1 MTLLD
6 PQPRPLD
13 DPAGCT
19 DAELIAAVRAGDR
32 AAFAQLYER
41 HERAARRMARQ
52 LSASPHDVDDLV
64 AEAFARV
71 LDMLSAGRG
80 PDSAFRA
87 YLLTAVRNGMYERG
101 RRSRRLELSDDMGRH
116 DRGEP
121 WVDPAEAELNS
132 ALAARAFA
140 SLPERWRTVLW
151 YSEVEQESTAE
162 VGSRLG
168 LRPNAV
174 AALAYRARE
183 GLRQAFLQ
191 AHVSGCDEEAC
202 RETVSRLGS
211 WTRDR
216 LSTGDAARVEAHL
229 ATCRRCRQ
237 VAAELEEVNGGLRG
251 LLTPLLLG
259 GAATGPLAAV
269 LRNSAGGTSVAAA
282 AGAASAGAASGGA
295 AVVAGGSVLGWLTGA
310 YAGPA
315 AAVLTAVV
323 VGGTAVAA
331 GVAVPHTVHRT
342 AAAGITSA
350 GAEKSTLRNTSPA
363 ANAAAKAATKQA
375 KAAAKVAK
383 KAGVRAAGAHAR
395 NPRSAA
401 PGNGQAEPKNPQAT
415 APGQGQTKE
424 QNPATAGQGQTNE
437 QNPQA
442 PAPGQGQTKEQNPQ
456 AAAPGNGHAE
466 PKNPQA
472 AAPGQGQSTP
482 TTPQATAS
490 GQGRT
495 KAEQPK
501 AAAVGNGQQVATGIG
516 QRAAV
521 TGNGR
526 QLATGNGERAAAV
539 GNGKQAATGIG
550 QRAGATG
557 NGRQAAAVGNGQRAG
572 ATGNGQQTAALGN
585 RPAEMN
591 GADASGRARP
601 ERSAAAVGKGQ
612 THRAAGGSTG

>member
-6 PQPRPLD
+6 PEPRPLD
-13 DPAGCT
+13 DPAGCS

-71 LDMLSAGRG
+71 FDMLSAGRG

-87 YLLTAVRNGMYERG
+87 YLLTAVRNGMYERA
-101 RRSRRLELSDDMGRH
+101 RRDRRLELSEDMGRH

-202 RETVSRLGS
+202 REAVARLGS

-216 LSTGDAARVEAHL
+216 ISTGDAARVEAHL

-237 VAAELEEVNGGLRG
+237 VAAELEEVNSGLRG
-251 LLTPLLLG
+251 LLAPLLLG
-259 GAATGPLAAV
+259 GAATGPLAAL
-269 LRNSAGGTSVAAA
+269 LRDSAGGAST
-282 AGAASAGAASGGA
+282 GAASAGAASAGAGA
-295 AVVAGGSVLGWLTGA
+295 ASAAVASGGTAAVAGGSVLGWLAGA
-310 YAGPA
+310 HAGPA

-331 GVAVPHTVHRT
+331 GVAVPHAVHRT
-342 AAAGITSA
+342 PAASAVAAAGITSGGA
-350 GAEKSTLRNTSPA
+350 GMSVLRNTSPA
-363 ANAAAKAATKQA
+363 TAKAAAKATTKQA
-375 KAAAKVAK
+375 KAAKKEAK
-383 KAGVRAAGAHAR
+383 KAAVRAPGAHPS

-401 PGNGQAEPKNPQAT
+401 PGNGQVKPKNPQAA
-415 APGQGQTKE
+415 APGQGQ
-424 QNPATAGQGQTNE
+424 A
-437 QNPQA
+437 
-442 PAPGQGQTKEQNPQ
+442 KEQNPQ
-456 AAAPGNGHAE
+456 AAAPGNGQAK

-472 AAPGQGQSTP
+472 APGQGQTEATNPRAAAPQRSP
-482 TTPQATAS
+482 TTAQQPQ
-490 GQGRT
+490 
-495 KAEQPK
+495 
-501 AAAVGNGQQVATGIG
+501 AAAVDNGQQ
-516 QRAAV
+516 
-521 TGNGR
+521 
-526 QLATGNGERAAAV
+526 
-539 GNGKQAATGIG
+539 
-550 QRAGATG
+550 AGATG
-557 NGRQAAAVGNGQRAG
+557 HGR
-572 ATGNGQQTAALGN
+572 QTAARGN
-585 RPAEMN
+585 QRPGTNA
-591 GADASGRARP
+591 ADAPGRAKP
-601 ERSAAAVGKGQ
+601 ETSAATVGRGQ
-612 THRAAGGSTG
+612 THRAARVG

>member
-6 PQPRPLD
+6 PEPRPLD
-13 DPAGCT
+13 DPAGCS

-87 YLLTAVRNGMYERG
+87 YLLTAVRNGMYERA
-101 RRSRRLELSDDMGRH
+101 RRDRRLELSEDMGRH

-202 RETVSRLGS
+202 REAVARLGS

-216 LSTGDAARVEAHL
+216 ISTGDAARVEAHL

-237 VAAELEEVNGGLRG
+237 VAAELEEVNSGLRG
-251 LLTPLLLG
+251 LLAPLLLG
-259 GAATGPLAAV
+259 GAATGPLAAL
-269 LRNSAGGTSVAAA
+269 LRDSAGGAST
-282 AGAASAGAASGGA
+282 GAASAGAASAGAGA
-295 AVVAGGSVLGWLTGA
+295 ASAAVASGGTAAVAGGSVLGWLAGA
-310 YAGPA
+310 HAGPA

-331 GVAVPHTVHRT
+331 GVAVPHAVHRT
-342 AAAGITSA
+342 PAASAVAAAGITSGGA
-350 GAEKSTLRNTSPA
+350 GMSVLRNTSPA
-363 ANAAAKAATKQA
+363 TAKAAAKATTKQA
-375 KAAAKVAK
+375 KAAKKAAK
-383 KAGVRAAGAHAR
+383 KAAVRAPGAHPS

-401 PGNGQAEPKNPQAT
+401 PGNGQVKPKNPQAA
-415 APGQGQTKE
+415 APGQGQAK
-424 QNPATAGQGQTNE
+424 E

-442 PAPGQGQTKEQNPQ
+442 AAPGQGQAKPKNPQAAAPGQGQAKEQNPQ
-456 AAAPGNGHAE
+456 AAAPGNGQAK

-472 AAPGQGQSTP
+472 APGQGQTEATNPRAAAPQRSP
-482 TTPQATAS
+482 TTAQQPQ
-490 GQGRT
+490 
-495 KAEQPK
+495 
-501 AAAVGNGQQVATGIG
+501 AAAVDNGQQ
-516 QRAAV
+516 
-521 TGNGR
+521 
-526 QLATGNGERAAAV
+526 
-539 GNGKQAATGIG
+539 
-550 QRAGATG
+550 AGATG
-557 NGRQAAAVGNGQRAG
+557 HGR
-572 ATGNGQQTAALGN
+572 QTAARGN
-585 RPAEMN
+585 QRPGTNA
-591 GADASGRARP
+591 ADAPGRAKP
-601 ERSAAAVGKGQ
+601 ETSAATVGKGQ
-612 THRAAGGSTG
+612 THRAAGVG

>member
-6 PQPRPLD
+6 PEPRPLD
-13 DPAGCT
+13 DPAGCS

-71 LDMLSAGRG
+71 FDMLSAGRG

-87 YLLTAVRNGMYERG
+87 YLLTAVRNGMYERA
-101 RRSRRLELSDDMGRH
+101 RRDRRLELSEDMGRH

-202 RETVSRLGS
+202 REAVARLGS

-216 LSTGDAARVEAHL
+216 ISTGDAARVEAHL

-237 VAAELEEVNGGLRG
+237 VAAELEEVNSGLRG
-251 LLTPLLLG
+251 LLAPLLLG
-259 GAATGPLAAV
+259 GAATGPLAAL
-269 LRNSAGGTSVAAA
+269 LRDSAGGAST
-282 AGAASAGAASGGA
+282 GAASAGAASAGAGA
-295 AVVAGGSVLGWLTGA
+295 ASAAVASGGTAAVAGGSVLGWLAGA
-310 YAGPA
+310 HAGPA

-331 GVAVPHTVHRT
+331 GVAVPHAVHRT
-342 AAAGITSA
+342 PAASAVAAAGITSGGA
-350 GAEKSTLRNTSPA
+350 GESVLRNTSPA
-363 ANAAAKAATKQA
+363 TAKAAAKATTKQA
-375 KAAAKVAK
+375 KAAKKAAK
-383 KAGVRAAGAHAR
+383 KAAVRAPGAHPS

-401 PGNGQAEPKNPQAT
+401 PGNGQVKPKNPQAA
-415 APGQGQTKE
+415 APGQGQ
-424 QNPATAGQGQTNE
+424 A
-437 QNPQA
+437 
-442 PAPGQGQTKEQNPQ
+442 KEQNPQ
-456 AAAPGNGHAE
+456 AAAPGNGQAK

-472 AAPGQGQSTP
+472 APGQGQTEATNPRAAAPQRGP
-482 TTPQATAS
+482 TTAQQPQ
-490 GQGRT
+490 
-495 KAEQPK
+495 
-501 AAAVGNGQQVATGIG
+501 AAAVDNGQQ
-516 QRAAV
+516 
-521 TGNGR
+521 
-526 QLATGNGERAAAV
+526 
-539 GNGKQAATGIG
+539 
-550 QRAGATG
+550 AGATG
-557 NGRQAAAVGNGQRAG
+557 HGR
-572 ATGNGQQTAALGN
+572 QTAARGN
-585 RPAEMN
+585 QRPGTNA
-591 GADASGRARP
+591 ADAPGRAKP
-601 ERSAAAVGKGQ
+601 ETSAATVGRGQ
-612 THRAAGGSTG
+612 THRAARVG

>member
-6 PQPRPLD
+6 PEPRPLD
-13 DPAGCT
+13 DPAGCS

-71 LDMLSAGRG
+71 FDMLSAGRG

-87 YLLTAVRNGMYERG
+87 YLLTAVRNGMYERA
-101 RRSRRLELSDDMGRH
+101 RRDRRLELSEDMGRH

-216 LSTGDAARVEAHL
+216 ISTGDAARVEAHL

-237 VAAELEEVNGGLRG
+237 VAAELEEVNSGLRG
-251 LLTPLLLG
+251 LLAPLLLG
-259 GAATGPLAAV
+259 GAATGPLAAL
-269 LRNSAGGTSVAAA
+269 LRDSAGGASTGAAS
-282 AGAASAGAASGGA
+282 AGAASAGAASAGAGA
-295 AVVAGGSVLGWLTGA
+295 ASAAVASGGTAAVAGGSVLGWLAGA
-310 YAGPA
+310 HAGPA

-331 GVAVPHTVHRT
+331 GVAVPHAVHRT
-342 AAAGITSA
+342 PAASAVAAAGITSGGA
-350 GAEKSTLRNTSPA
+350 GESVLWNTSPA
-363 ANAAAKAATKQA
+363 TAKAAAKATTKQA
-375 KAAAKVAK
+375 KAAKKAAK
-383 KAGVRAAGAHAR
+383 KAAVRAPGAHPS

-401 PGNGQAEPKNPQAT
+401 PGNGQVKPKNPQAA
-415 APGQGQTKE
+415 APGQGQ
-424 QNPATAGQGQTNE
+424 A
-437 QNPQA
+437 
-442 PAPGQGQTKEQNPQ
+442 KEQNPQ
-456 AAAPGNGHAE
+456 AAAPGNGQAK

-472 AAPGQGQSTP
+472 APGQGQTEATNPRAAAPQRGP
-482 TTPQATAS
+482 TTAQQPQ
-490 GQGRT
+490 
-495 KAEQPK
+495 
-501 AAAVGNGQQVATGIG
+501 AAAVDNGQQ
-516 QRAAV
+516 
-521 TGNGR
+521 
-526 QLATGNGERAAAV
+526 
-539 GNGKQAATGIG
+539 
-550 QRAGATG
+550 AGATG
-557 NGRQAAAVGNGQRAG
+557 HGR
-572 ATGNGQQTAALGN
+572 QTAARGN
-585 RPAEMN
+585 QRPGTNA
-591 GADASGRARP
+591 ADAPGRAKP
-601 ERSAAAVGKGQ
+601 ETSAATVGRGQ
-612 THRAAGGSTG
+612 THRAARVG

>member
-6 PQPRPLD
+6 PEPRPLD
-13 DPAGCT
+13 DPAGCS

-71 LDMLSAGRG
+71 FDMLSAGRG

-87 YLLTAVRNGMYERG
+87 YLLTAVRNGMYERA
-101 RRSRRLELSDDMGRH
+101 RRDRRLELSEDMGRH

-202 RETVSRLGS
+202 REAVARLGS

-216 LSTGDAARVEAHL
+216 ISTGDAARVEAHL

-237 VAAELEEVNGGLRG
+237 VAAELEEVNSGLRG
-251 LLTPLLLG
+251 LLAPLLLG
-259 GAATGPLAAV
+259 GAATGPLAAL
-269 LRNSAGGTSVAAA
+269 LRDSAGGAST
-282 AGAASAGAASGGA
+282 GAASAGAASAGAGA
-295 AVVAGGSVLGWLTGA
+295 ASAAVASGGTAAVAGGSVLGWLAGA
-310 YAGPA
+310 HAGPA

-331 GVAVPHTVHRT
+331 GVAVPHAVHRT
-342 AAAGITSA
+342 PAASAVAAAGITSGGA
-350 GAEKSTLRNTSPA
+350 GMSVLRNTSPA
-363 ANAAAKAATKQA
+363 TAKAAAKATTKQA
-375 KAAAKVAK
+375 KAAKKAAK
-383 KAGVRAAGAHAR
+383 KAAVRAPGAHPS

-401 PGNGQAEPKNPQAT
+401 PGNGQVKPKNPQAA
-415 APGQGQTKE
+415 APGQGQ
-424 QNPATAGQGQTNE
+424 A
-437 QNPQA
+437 
-442 PAPGQGQTKEQNPQ
+442 KEQNPQ
-456 AAAPGNGHAE
+456 AAAPGNGQAK

-472 AAPGQGQSTP
+472 APGQGQTEATNPRAAAPQRGP
-482 TTPQATAS
+482 TTAQQPQ
-490 GQGRT
+490 
-495 KAEQPK
+495 
-501 AAAVGNGQQVATGIG
+501 AAAVDNGQQ
-516 QRAAV
+516 
-521 TGNGR
+521 
-526 QLATGNGERAAAV
+526 
-539 GNGKQAATGIG
+539 
-550 QRAGATG
+550 AGATG
-557 NGRQAAAVGNGQRAG
+557 HGR
-572 ATGNGQQTAALGN
+572 QTAARGN
-585 RPAEMN
+585 QRPGTNA
-591 GADASGRARP
+591 ADAPGRAKP
-601 ERSAAAVGKGQ
+601 ETSAATVGRGQ
-612 THRAAGGSTG
+612 THRAARVG

>member
-6 PQPRPLD
+6 PEPRPLD
-13 DPAGCT
+13 DPAGCS

-202 RETVSRLGS
+202 REAVARLGS

-216 LSTGDAARVEAHL
+216 ISTGDAARVEAHL

-237 VAAELEEVNGGLRG
+237 VAAELEEVNSGLRG
-251 LLTPLLLG
+251 LLAPLLLG
-259 GAATGPLAAV
+259 GAATGPLAAL
-269 LRNSAGGTSVAAA
+269 LRDSAGGASTGAAS
-282 AGAASAGAASGGA
+282 AGAASAGAASAGAGA
-295 AVVAGGSVLGWLTGA
+295 ASAAVASGGTAAVAGGSVLGWLAGA
-310 YAGPA
+310 HAGPA

-331 GVAVPHTVHRT
+331 GVAVPHAVHRT
-342 AAAGITSA
+342 PAASAVAAAGITSGGA
-350 GAEKSTLRNTSPA
+350 GESVLWNTSPA
-363 ANAAAKAATKQA
+363 TAKAAAKATTKQA
-375 KAAAKVAK
+375 KAAKKAAK
-383 KAGVRAAGAHAR
+383 KAAVRAPGAHPS

-401 PGNGQAEPKNPQAT
+401 PGNGQVK
-415 APGQGQTKE
+415 
-424 QNPATAGQGQTNE
+424 
-437 QNPQA
+437 
-442 PAPGQGQTKEQNPQ
+442 
-456 AAAPGNGHAE
+456 

-472 AAPGQGQSTP
+472 AAPGQGQAKEQNPQAAAPGQGQAKEQYPQAAAPGNGQAKPKNPQAAPGQGQTEATNPRAAAPQRGP
-482 TTPQATAS
+482 TTAQQPQ
-490 GQGRT
+490 
-495 KAEQPK
+495 
-501 AAAVGNGQQVATGIG
+501 AAAVDNGQQ
-516 QRAAV
+516 
-521 TGNGR
+521 
-526 QLATGNGERAAAV
+526 
-539 GNGKQAATGIG
+539 
-550 QRAGATG
+550 AGATG
-557 NGRQAAAVGNGQRAG
+557 HGR
-572 ATGNGQQTAALGN
+572 QTAARGN
-585 RPAEMN
+585 QRPGTNA
-591 GADASGRARP
+591 ADAPGRAKP
-601 ERSAAAVGKGQ
+601 ETSAATVGRGQ
-612 THRAAGGSTG
+612 THRAARVG

>member
-6 PQPRPLD
+6 PEPRPLD
-13 DPAGCT
+13 DPAGCS

-71 LDMLSAGRG
+71 FDMLSAGRG

-87 YLLTAVRNGMYERG
+87 YLLTAVRNGMYERA
-101 RRSRRLELSDDMGRH
+101 RRDRRLELSEDMGRH

-202 RETVSRLGS
+202 REAVARLGS

-216 LSTGDAARVEAHL
+216 ISTGDAARVEAHL

-237 VAAELEEVNGGLRG
+237 VAAELEEVNSGLRG
-251 LLTPLLLG
+251 LLSPLLLG
-259 GAATGPLAAV
+259 GAATGPLAAL
-269 LRNSAGGTSVAAA
+269 LRDSAGGASTGAAS
-282 AGAASAGAASGGA
+282 AGAASAGAASAGAGA
-295 AVVAGGSVLGWLTGA
+295 ASAAVASGGTAAVAGGSVLGWLAGA
-310 YAGPA
+310 HAGPA

-331 GVAVPHTVHRT
+331 GVAVPHAVHRT
-342 AAAGITSA
+342 PAASAVAAAGITSGGA
-350 GAEKSTLRNTSPA
+350 GMSVLRNTSPA
-363 ANAAAKAATKQA
+363 TAKAAAKATTKQA
-375 KAAAKVAK
+375 KAAKKEAK
-383 KAGVRAAGAHAR
+383 KAAVRAPGAHPS

-401 PGNGQAEPKNPQAT
+401 PGNG
-415 APGQGQTKE
+415 
-424 QNPATAGQGQTNE
+424 
-437 QNPQA
+437 
-442 PAPGQGQTKEQNPQ
+442 
-456 AAAPGNGHAE
+456 
-466 PKNPQA
+466 
-472 AAPGQGQSTP
+472 
-482 TTPQATAS
+482 
-490 GQGRT
+490 
-495 KAEQPK
+495 
-501 AAAVGNGQQVATGIG
+501 
-516 QRAAV
+516 
-521 TGNGR
+521 
-526 QLATGNGERAAAV
+526 
-539 GNGKQAATGIG
+539 
-550 QRAGATG
+550 
-557 NGRQAAAVGNGQRAG
+557 
-572 ATGNGQQTAALGN
+572 
-585 RPAEMN
+585 
-591 GADASGRARP
+591 
-601 ERSAAAVGKGQ
+601 
-612 THRAAGGSTG
+612 

>member
-71 LDMLSAGRG
+71 FDMLSAGRG

-87 YLLTAVRNGMYERG
+87 YLLTAVRNGMYERA
-101 RRSRRLELSDDMGRH
+101 RRDRRLELSEDMGRH

-202 RETVSRLGS
+202 REAVARLGS

-216 LSTGDAARVEAHL
+216 ISTGDAARVEAHL

-237 VAAELEEVNGGLRG
+237 VAAELEEVNSGLRG
-251 LLTPLLLG
+251 LLSPLLLG
-259 GAATGPLAAV
+259 GAATGPLAAL
-269 LRNSAGGTSVAAA
+269 LRDSAGGAST
-282 AGAASAGAASGGA
+282 GAASAGAASAGAGA
-295 AVVAGGSVLGWLTGA
+295 ASAAVASGGTAAVAGGSVLGWLAGA
-310 YAGPA
+310 HAGPA

-331 GVAVPHTVHRT
+331 GVAVPHAVHRT
-342 AAAGITSA
+342 PAASAVAAAGITSGGA
-350 GAEKSTLRNTSPA
+350 GESVLWNTSPA
-363 ANAAAKAATKQA
+363 TAKAAAKATTKQA
-375 KAAAKVAK
+375 KAAKKAAK
-383 KAGVRAAGAHAR
+383 KAAVRAPGAHPS

-401 PGNGQAEPKNPQAT
+401 PGNGQVKPKNPQAA
-415 APGQGQTKE
+415 APGQGQ
-424 QNPATAGQGQTNE
+424 A
-437 QNPQA
+437 
-442 PAPGQGQTKEQNPQ
+442 KEQNPQ
-456 AAAPGNGHAE
+456 AAAPGNGQAK

-472 AAPGQGQSTP
+472 APGQGQTEATNPRAAAPQRGP
-482 TTPQATAS
+482 TTAQQPQ
-490 GQGRT
+490 
-495 KAEQPK
+495 
-501 AAAVGNGQQVATGIG
+501 AAAVDNGQQ
-516 QRAAV
+516 
-521 TGNGR
+521 
-526 QLATGNGERAAAV
+526 
-539 GNGKQAATGIG
+539 
-550 QRAGATG
+550 AGATG
-557 NGRQAAAVGNGQRAG
+557 HGR
-572 ATGNGQQTAALGN
+572 QTAARGN
-585 RPAEMN
+585 QRPGTNA
-591 GADASGRARP
+591 ADAPGRAKP
-601 ERSAAAVGKGQ
+601 ETSAATVGRGQ
-612 THRAAGGSTG
+612 THRAARVG

>member
-6 PQPRPLD
+6 PEPRPLD
-13 DPAGCT
+13 DPAGCS

-71 LDMLSAGRG
+71 FDMLSAGRG

-87 YLLTAVRNGMYERG
+87 YLLTAVRNGMYERA
-101 RRSRRLELSDDMGRH
+101 RRDRRLELSEDMGRH

-202 RETVSRLGS
+202 REAVARLGS

-216 LSTGDAARVEAHL
+216 ISTGDAARVEAHL

-237 VAAELEEVNGGLRG
+237 VAAELEEVNSGLRG
-251 LLTPLLLG
+251 LLAPLLLG
-259 GAATGPLAAV
+259 GAATGPLAAL
-269 LRNSAGGTSVAAA
+269 LRDSAGGASTGAAS
-282 AGAASAGAASGGA
+282 AGAASAGAASAGAGA
-295 AVVAGGSVLGWLTGA
+295 ASAAVASGGTAAVAGGSVLGWLAGA
-310 YAGPA
+310 HAGPA

-331 GVAVPHTVHRT
+331 GVAVPHAVHRT
-342 AAAGITSA
+342 PAASAVAAAGITSGGA
-350 GAEKSTLRNTSPA
+350 GESVLRNTSPA
-363 ANAAAKAATKQA
+363 TAKAAAKATTKQA
-375 KAAAKVAK
+375 KAAKKAAK
-383 KAGVRAAGAHAR
+383 KAAVRAPGAHPS

-401 PGNGQAEPKNPQAT
+401 PGNGQVKPKNPQAA
-415 APGQGQTKE
+415 APGQGQ
-424 QNPATAGQGQTNE
+424 A
-437 QNPQA
+437 
-442 PAPGQGQTKEQNPQ
+442 KEQNPQ
-456 AAAPGNGHAE
+456 AAAPGNGQAK

-472 AAPGQGQSTP
+472 APGQGQTEATNPRAAAPQRGP
-482 TTPQATAS
+482 TTAQQPQ
-490 GQGRT
+490 
-495 KAEQPK
+495 
-501 AAAVGNGQQVATGIG
+501 AAAVDNGQQ
-516 QRAAV
+516 
-521 TGNGR
+521 
-526 QLATGNGERAAAV
+526 
-539 GNGKQAATGIG
+539 
-550 QRAGATG
+550 AGATG
-557 NGRQAAAVGNGQRAG
+557 HGR
-572 ATGNGQQTAALGN
+572 QTAARGN
-585 RPAEMN
+585 QRPGTNA
-591 GADASGRARP
+591 ADAPGRAKP
-601 ERSAAAVGKGQ
+601 ETSAATVGRGQ
-612 THRAAGGSTG
+612 THRAARVG

>member
-6 PQPRPLD
+6 PEPRPLD
-13 DPAGCT
+13 DPAGCS

-71 LDMLSAGRG
+71 FDMLSAGRG

-87 YLLTAVRNGMYERG
+87 YLLTAVRNGMYERA
-101 RRSRRLELSDDMGRH
+101 RRDRRLELSEDMGRH

-202 RETVSRLGS
+202 REAVARLGS

-216 LSTGDAARVEAHL
+216 ISTGDAARVEAHL

-237 VAAELEEVNGGLRG
+237 VAAELEEVNSGLRG
-251 LLTPLLLG
+251 LLSPLLLG
-259 GAATGPLAAV
+259 GAATGPLAAL
-269 LRNSAGGTSVAAA
+269 LRDSAGGAST
-282 AGAASAGAASGGA
+282 GAASAGAASAGAGA
-295 AVVAGGSVLGWLTGA
+295 ASAAVASGGTAAVAGGSVLGWLAGA
-310 YAGPA
+310 HAGPA

-331 GVAVPHTVHRT
+331 GVAVPHAVHRT
-342 AAAGITSA
+342 PAASAVAAAGITSGGA
-350 GAEKSTLRNTSPA
+350 GESVLRNTSPA
-363 ANAAAKAATKQA
+363 TAKAAAKATTKQA
-375 KAAAKVAK
+375 KAAKKAAK
-383 KAGVRAAGAHAR
+383 KAAVRAPGAHPS

-401 PGNGQAEPKNPQAT
+401 PGNGQVKPKNPQAA
-415 APGQGQTKE
+415 APGQGQAKE
-424 QNPATAGQGQTNE
+424 QD
-437 QNPQA
+437 PQA
-442 PAPGQGQTKEQNPQ
+442 AAPGQGQAKEQNPQ
-456 AAAPGNGHAE
+456 AAAPGNGQAK

-472 AAPGQGQSTP
+472 APGQGQTEATNPRAAAPQRGP
-482 TTPQATAS
+482 TTAQQPQ
-490 GQGRT
+490 
-495 KAEQPK
+495 
-501 AAAVGNGQQVATGIG
+501 AAAVDNGQQ
-516 QRAAV
+516 
-521 TGNGR
+521 
-526 QLATGNGERAAAV
+526 
-539 GNGKQAATGIG
+539 
-550 QRAGATG
+550 AGATG
-557 NGRQAAAVGNGQRAG
+557 HGR
-572 ATGNGQQTAALGN
+572 QTAARGN
-585 RPAEMN
+585 QRPGTNA
-591 GADASGRARP
+591 ADAPGRAKP
-601 ERSAAAVGKGQ
+601 ETSAATVGRGQ
-612 THRAAGGSTG
+612 THRAARVG

>member
-6 PQPRPLD
+6 PEPRPLD
-13 DPAGCT
+13 DPAGCS

-71 LDMLSAGRG
+71 FDMLSAGRG

-87 YLLTAVRNGMYERG
+87 YLLTAVRNGMYERA
-101 RRSRRLELSDDMGRH
+101 RRDRRLELSEDMGRH

-202 RETVSRLGS
+202 REAVARLGS

-216 LSTGDAARVEAHL
+216 ISTGDAARVEAHL

-237 VAAELEEVNGGLRG
+237 VAAELEEVNSGLRG
-251 LLTPLLLG
+251 LLAPLLLG
-259 GAATGPLAAV
+259 GAATGPLAAL
-269 LRNSAGGTSVAAA
+269 LRDSAGGASTGAAS
-282 AGAASAGAASGGA
+282 AGAASAGAASAGAGA
-295 AVVAGGSVLGWLTGA
+295 ASAAVASGGTAAVAGGSVLGWLAGA
-310 YAGPA
+310 HAGPA

-331 GVAVPHTVHRT
+331 GVAVPHAVHRT
-342 AAAGITSA
+342 PAASAVAAAGITSGGA
-350 GAEKSTLRNTSPA
+350 GESVLRNTSPA
-363 ANAAAKAATKQA
+363 TAKAAAKATTKQA
-375 KAAAKVAK
+375 KAAKKAAK
-383 KAGVRAAGAHAR
+383 KAAVRAPGAHPS

-401 PGNGQAEPKNPQAT
+401 PGNGQVKPKNPQAA
-415 APGQGQTKE
+415 APGQGQAK
-424 QNPATAGQGQTNE
+424 E

-442 PAPGQGQTKEQNPQ
+442 AASGQGQAKEQNPQ
-456 AAAPGNGHAE
+456 AAAPGNGQAK

-472 AAPGQGQSTP
+472 APGQGQTEATNPRAAAPQRGP
-482 TTPQATAS
+482 TTAQQPQ
-490 GQGRT
+490 
-495 KAEQPK
+495 
-501 AAAVGNGQQVATGIG
+501 AAAVDNGQQ
-516 QRAAV
+516 
-521 TGNGR
+521 
-526 QLATGNGERAAAV
+526 
-539 GNGKQAATGIG
+539 
-550 QRAGATG
+550 AGATG
-557 NGRQAAAVGNGQRAG
+557 HGR
-572 ATGNGQQTAALGN
+572 QTAARGN
-585 RPAEMN
+585 QRPGTNA
-591 GADASGRARP
+591 ADAPGRAKP
-601 ERSAAAVGKGQ
+601 ETSAATVGRGQ
-612 THRAAGGSTG
+612 THRAARVG

>member
-6 PQPRPLD
+6 PEPRPLD
-13 DPAGCT
+13 DPAGCS

-71 LDMLSAGRG
+71 FDMLSAGRG

-87 YLLTAVRNGMYERG
+87 YLLTAVRNGMYERA
-101 RRSRRLELSDDMGRH
+101 RRDRRLELSEDMGRH

-202 RETVSRLGS
+202 REAVARLGS

-216 LSTGDAARVEAHL
+216 ISTGDAARVEAHL

-237 VAAELEEVNGGLRG
+237 VAAELEEVNSGLRG
-251 LLTPLLLG
+251 LLAPLLLG
-259 GAATGPLAAV
+259 GAATGPLAAL
-269 LRNSAGGTSVAAA
+269 LRDSAGGAST
-282 AGAASAGAASGGA
+282 GAASAGAASAGAGA
-295 AVVAGGSVLGWLTGA
+295 ASAAVASGGTAAVAGGSVLGWLAGA
-310 YAGPA
+310 HAGPA

-331 GVAVPHTVHRT
+331 GVAVPHAVHRT
-342 AAAGITSA
+342 PAASAVAAAGITSGGA
-350 GAEKSTLRNTSPA
+350 GMSVLRNTSPA
-363 ANAAAKAATKQA
+363 TAKAAAKATTKQA
-375 KAAAKVAK
+375 KAAKKEAK
-383 KAGVRAAGAHAR
+383 KAAVRAPGAHPS

-401 PGNGQAEPKNPQAT
+401 PGNGQVKPKNPQAA
-415 APGQGQTKE
+415 APGQGQ
-424 QNPATAGQGQTNE
+424 A
-437 QNPQA
+437 
-442 PAPGQGQTKEQNPQ
+442 KEQNPQ
-456 AAAPGNGHAE
+456 AAAPGNGQAK

-472 AAPGQGQSTP
+472 APGQGQTEATNPRAAAPQRGP
-482 TTPQATAS
+482 TTAQQPQ
-490 GQGRT
+490 
-495 KAEQPK
+495 
-501 AAAVGNGQQVATGIG
+501 AAAVDNGQQ
-516 QRAAV
+516 
-521 TGNGR
+521 
-526 QLATGNGERAAAV
+526 
-539 GNGKQAATGIG
+539 
-550 QRAGATG
+550 AGATG
-557 NGRQAAAVGNGQRAG
+557 HGR
-572 ATGNGQQTAALGN
+572 QTAARGN
-585 RPAEMN
+585 QRPGTNA
-591 GADASGRARP
+591 ADAPGRAKP
-601 ERSAAAVGKGQ
+601 ETSAATVGKGQ
-612 THRAAGGSTG
+612 THRAAGVG

>member
-1 MTLLD
+1 MRRPERPCRPLPQAERSRMTLLD
-6 PQPRPLD
+6 PEPRPLD
-13 DPAGCT
+13 DPAGCS

-71 LDMLSAGRG
+71 FDMLSAGRG

-87 YLLTAVRNGMYERG
+87 YLLTAVRNGMYERA
-101 RRSRRLELSDDMGRH
+101 RRDRRLELSEDMGRH

-202 RETVSRLGS
+202 REAVARLGS

-216 LSTGDAARVEAHL
+216 ISTGDAARVEAHL

-237 VAAELEEVNGGLRG
+237 VAAELEEVNSGLRG
-251 LLTPLLLG
+251 LLAPLLLG
-259 GAATGPLAAV
+259 GAATGPLAAL
-269 LRNSAGGTSVAAA
+269 LRDSAGGASTGAAST
-282 AGAASAGAASGGA
+282 GAASAGAASAGAGA
-295 AVVAGGSVLGWLTGA
+295 ASAAVASGGTAAVAGGSVLGWLAGA
-310 YAGPA
+310 HAGPA

-331 GVAVPHTVHRT
+331 GVAVPHAVHRT
-342 AAAGITSA
+342 PAASAVGAAGITSGGA
-350 GAEKSTLRNTSPA
+350 GMSVLRNTSPA
-363 ANAAAKAATKQA
+363 TAKAAAKATTKQA
-375 KAAAKVAK
+375 KAAKKEAK
-383 KAGVRAAGAHAR
+383 KAAVRAPGAHPR
-395 NPRSAA
+395 NPQAAA
-401 PGNGQAEPKNPQAT
+401 PGKGQA
-415 APGQGQTKE
+415 
-424 QNPATAGQGQTNE
+424 
-437 QNPQA
+437 
-442 PAPGQGQTKEQNPQ
+442 KEQNPQ
-456 AAAPGNGHAE
+456 AAAPGNGQAK

-472 AAPGQGQSTP
+472 APGQGQTEATNPRAAAPQRGP
-482 TTPQATAS
+482 TTAQQPQ
-490 GQGRT
+490 
-495 KAEQPK
+495 
-501 AAAVGNGQQVATGIG
+501 AAAVDNGQQ
-516 QRAAV
+516 
-521 TGNGR
+521 
-526 QLATGNGERAAAV
+526 
-539 GNGKQAATGIG
+539 
-550 QRAGATG
+550 AGATG
-557 NGRQAAAVGNGQRAG
+557 HGR
-572 ATGNGQQTAALGN
+572 QTAARGN
-585 RPAEMN
+585 QRPGTNA
-591 GADASGRARP
+591 ADAPGRAKP
-601 ERSAAAVGKGQ
+601 ETSAATVGKGQ
-612 THRAAGGSTG
+612 THRAAGVG

>member
-6 PQPRPLD
+6 PEPRPLD
-13 DPAGCT
+13 DPAGCS

-71 LDMLSAGRG
+71 FDMLSAGRG

-87 YLLTAVRNGMYERG
+87 YLLTAVRNGMYERA
-101 RRSRRLELSDDMGRH
+101 RRDRRLELSEDMGRH

-202 RETVSRLGS
+202 REAVARLGS

-216 LSTGDAARVEAHL
+216 ISTGDAARVEAHL

-237 VAAELEEVNGGLRG
+237 VAAELEEVNSGLRG
-251 LLTPLLLG
+251 LLAPLLLG
-259 GAATGPLAAV
+259 GAATGPLAAL
-269 LRNSAGGTSVAAA
+269 LRDSAGGASTGAAS
-282 AGAASAGAASGGA
+282 AGAASAGAASA
-295 AVVAGGSVLGWLTGA
+295 AVASGGTAAVAGGSVLGWLAGA
-310 YAGPA
+310 HAGPA

-331 GVAVPHTVHRT
+331 GVAVPHAVHRT
-342 AAAGITSA
+342 PAASAVAAAGITSGGA
-350 GAEKSTLRNTSPA
+350 GESVLRNTSPA
-363 ANAAAKAATKQA
+363 TAKAAAKATTKQA
-375 KAAAKVAK
+375 KAAKKAAK
-383 KAGVRAAGAHAR
+383 KAAVRAPGAHPS

-401 PGNGQAEPKNPQAT
+401 PGNGQVKPKNPQAA
-415 APGQGQTKE
+415 APGQGQAK
-424 QNPATAGQGQTNE
+424 E

-442 PAPGQGQTKEQNPQ
+442 AAPGQGQAKEQNPQAAAPGQGQAKEQNPQAAASGQGQAKEQNPQAAASGQGQAKPKNPQAAAPGQGQAKEQNPQ
-456 AAAPGNGHAE
+456 AAAPGNGQAK

-472 AAPGQGQSTP
+472 APGQGQTEATNPRAAAPQRGP
-482 TTPQATAS
+482 TTAQQPQ
-490 GQGRT
+490 
-495 KAEQPK
+495 
-501 AAAVGNGQQVATGIG
+501 AAAVDNGQQ
-516 QRAAV
+516 
-521 TGNGR
+521 
-526 QLATGNGERAAAV
+526 
-539 GNGKQAATGIG
+539 
-550 QRAGATG
+550 AGATG
-557 NGRQAAAVGNGQRAG
+557 HGR
-572 ATGNGQQTAALGN
+572 QTAARGN
-585 RPAEMN
+585 QRPGTNA
-591 GADASGRARP
+591 ADAPGRAKP
-601 ERSAAAVGKGQ
+601 ETSAATVGKGQ
-612 THRAAGGSTG
+612 THRAAGVG

>member
-19 DAELIAAVRAGDR
+19 DAELIASVRAGDR

-41 HERAARRMARQ
+41 HERAAHRMARQ
-52 LSASPHDVDDLV
+52 LSSSPHDVDDLV

-71 LDMLSAGRG
+71 FDMLSAGRG

-87 YLLTAVRNGMYERG
+87 YLLTAVRNGMYERA
-101 RRSRRLELSDDMGRH
+101 RRDRRLELSEDMGRH

-202 RETVSRLGS
+202 RETVVRLGS

-237 VAAELEEVNGGLRG
+237 VAAELEEVNSGLRG
-251 LLTPLLLG
+251 LLAPLLLG
-259 GAATGPLAAV
+259 GAATGPLAAL
-269 LRNSAGGTSVAAA
+269 LRNSAAGASAGAAPA
-282 AGAASAGAASGGA
+282 GAAPPGAASAGAASAGAASAAAASGGTA
-295 AVVAGGSVLGWLTGA
+295 AVAGGSVLGWLAGA
-310 YAGPA
+310 HAGPA

-331 GVAVPHTVHRT
+331 GVAMPHTVHRT
-342 AAAGITSA
+342 PAASAVAAAGITS
-350 GAEKSTLRNTSPA
+350 GGVERSMMRNTPPA
-363 ANAAAKAATKQA
+363 TSKAAATATTKQA
-375 KAAAKVAK
+375 KAAKKAAK
-383 KAGVRAAGAHAR
+383 KAAVRAPGAHAS
-395 NPRSAA
+395 NPRSAV
-401 PGNGQAEPKNPQAT
+401 PGNGQAEPKNPPAA
-415 APGQGQTKE
+415 APGE
-424 QNPATAGQGQTNE
+424 
-437 QNPQA
+437 
-442 PAPGQGQTKEQNPQ
+442 GQTKEQNPQ
-456 AAAPGNGHAE
+456 AT
-466 PKNPQA
+466 
-472 AAPGQGQSTP
+472 APGQGQSTP
-482 TTPQATAS
+482 THPQAAAPGLGPTTA
-490 GQGRT
+490 Q
-495 KAEQPK
+495 QP
-501 AAAVGNGQQVATGIG
+501 
-516 QRAAV
+516 
-521 TGNGR
+521 
-526 QLATGNGERAAAV
+526 
-539 GNGKQAATGIG
+539 
-550 QRAGATG
+550 
-557 NGRQAAAVGNGQRAG
+557 QAAAVGDAQQAATGDAQQAG
-572 ATGNGQQTAALGN
+572 ATGNGQQTAAQGN
-585 RPAEMN
+585 RRAEMN
-591 GADASGRARP
+591 GADASDRA
-601 ERSAAAVGKGQ
+601 EAEK
-612 THRAAGGSTG
+612 

>member
-6 PQPRPLD
+6 PEPRPLD
-13 DPAGCT
+13 DPAGCS

-71 LDMLSAGRG
+71 FDMLSAGRG

-87 YLLTAVRNGMYERG
+87 YLLTAVRNGMYERA
-101 RRSRRLELSDDMGRH
+101 RRDRRLELSEDMGRH

-202 RETVSRLGS
+202 REAVARLGS

-216 LSTGDAARVEAHL
+216 ISTGDAARVEAHL

-237 VAAELEEVNGGLRG
+237 VAAELEEVNSGLRG
-251 LLTPLLLG
+251 LLAPLLLG
-259 GAATGPLAAV
+259 GAATGPLAAL
-269 LRNSAGGTSVAAA
+269 LRDSAGGAST
-282 AGAASAGAASGGA
+282 GAASAGAASAGAGA
-295 AVVAGGSVLGWLTGA
+295 ASAAVASGGTAAVAGGSVLGWLAGA
-310 YAGPA
+310 HAGPA

-331 GVAVPHTVHRT
+331 GVAVPHAVHRT
-342 AAAGITSA
+342 PAASAVAAAGITSGGA
-350 GAEKSTLRNTSPA
+350 GESVLRNTSPA
-363 ANAAAKAATKQA
+363 TAKAAAKATTKQA
-375 KAAAKVAK
+375 KAAKKAAK
-383 KAGVRAAGAHAR
+383 KAAVRAPGAHPS

-401 PGNGQAEPKNPQAT
+401 PGNGQVKPKNPQAA
-415 APGQGQTKE
+415 APGQGQAK
-424 QNPATAGQGQTNE
+424 E

-442 PAPGQGQTKEQNPQ
+442 AAPGQGQAKEQNPQ
-456 AAAPGNGHAE
+456 AAAPGNGQAK

-472 AAPGQGQSTP
+472 APGQGQTEATNPRAAAPQRGP
-482 TTPQATAS
+482 TTAQQPQ
-490 GQGRT
+490 
-495 KAEQPK
+495 
-501 AAAVGNGQQVATGIG
+501 AAAVDNGQQ
-516 QRAAV
+516 
-521 TGNGR
+521 
-526 QLATGNGERAAAV
+526 
-539 GNGKQAATGIG
+539 
-550 QRAGATG
+550 AGATG
-557 NGRQAAAVGNGQRAG
+557 HGR
-572 ATGNGQQTAALGN
+572 QTAARGN
-585 RPAEMN
+585 QRPGTNA
-591 GADASGRARP
+591 ADAPGRAKP
-601 ERSAAAVGKGQ
+601 ETSAATVGKGQ
-612 THRAAGGSTG
+612 THRAARVG

>member
-6 PQPRPLD
+6 PEPRPLD
-13 DPAGCT
+13 DPAGCS

-71 LDMLSAGRG
+71 FDMLSAGRG

-87 YLLTAVRNGMYERG
+87 YLLTAVRNGMYERA
-101 RRSRRLELSDDMGRH
+101 RRDRRLELSEDMGRH

-191 AHVSGCDEEAC
+191 AHVSGCDEVAC
-202 RETVSRLGS
+202 RETVARLGS

-237 VAAELEEVNGGLRG
+237 VAAELEEVNSGLRG
-251 LLTPLLLG
+251 LLAPLLLG
-259 GAATGPLAAV
+259 GAATGPLAAL
-269 LRNSAGGTSVAAA
+269 LRDSAGGAST
-282 AGAASAGAASGGA
+282 GAASAGAASAGAGA
-295 AVVAGGSVLGWLTGA
+295 ASAAVASGGTAAVAGGSVLGWLAGA
-310 YAGPA
+310 HAGPA

-331 GVAVPHTVHRT
+331 GVAVPHAVHRT
-342 AAAGITSA
+342 PAASAVAAAGITSGGA
-350 GAEKSTLRNTSPA
+350 GMSVLRNTSPA
-363 ANAAAKAATKQA
+363 TAKAAAKATTKQA
-375 KAAAKVAK
+375 KAAKKEAK
-383 KAGVRAAGAHAR
+383 KAAVRAPGAHPS

-401 PGNGQAEPKNPQAT
+401 PGNGQVKPKNPQAA
-415 APGQGQTKE
+415 APGQGQ
-424 QNPATAGQGQTNE
+424 A
-437 QNPQA
+437 
-442 PAPGQGQTKEQNPQ
+442 KEQNPQ
-456 AAAPGNGHAE
+456 AAAPGNGQAK

-472 AAPGQGQSTP
+472 APGQGQTEATNPRAAAPQRGP
-482 TTPQATAS
+482 TTAQQPQ
-490 GQGRT
+490 
-495 KAEQPK
+495 
-501 AAAVGNGQQVATGIG
+501 AAAVDNGQQ
-516 QRAAV
+516 
-521 TGNGR
+521 
-526 QLATGNGERAAAV
+526 
-539 GNGKQAATGIG
+539 
-550 QRAGATG
+550 AGATG
-557 NGRQAAAVGNGQRAG
+557 HGR
-572 ATGNGQQTAALGN
+572 QTAARGN
-585 RPAEMN
+585 QRPGTNA
-591 GADASGRARP
+591 ADAPGRAKP
-601 ERSAAAVGKGQ
+601 ETSAATVGRGQ
-612 THRAAGGSTG
+612 THRAARVG

>member
-6 PQPRPLD
+6 PEPRPLD
-13 DPAGCT
+13 DPAGCS

-71 LDMLSAGRG
+71 FDMLSAGRG

-87 YLLTAVRNGMYERG
+87 YLLTAVRNGMYERA
-101 RRSRRLELSDDMGRH
+101 RRDRRLELSEDMGRH

-202 RETVSRLGS
+202 REAVARLGS

-216 LSTGDAARVEAHL
+216 ISTGDAARVEAHL

-237 VAAELEEVNGGLRG
+237 VAAELEEVNSGLRG
-251 LLTPLLLG
+251 LLAPLLLG
-259 GAATGPLAAV
+259 GAATGPLAAL
-269 LRNSAGGTSVAAA
+269 LRDSAGGAST
-282 AGAASAGAASGGA
+282 GAASAGAASAGAGA
-295 AVVAGGSVLGWLTGA
+295 ASAAVASGGTAAVAGGSVLGWLAGA
-310 YAGPA
+310 HAGPA

-331 GVAVPHTVHRT
+331 GVAVPHAVHRT
-342 AAAGITSA
+342 PAASAVAAAGITSGGA
-350 GAEKSTLRNTSPA
+350 GESVLWNTSPA
-363 ANAAAKAATKQA
+363 TAKAAAKATTKQA
-375 KAAAKVAK
+375 KAAKKAAK
-383 KAGVRAAGAHAR
+383 KAAVRAPGAHPS

-401 PGNGQAEPKNPQAT
+401 PGNGQVKPKNPQAA
-415 APGQGQTKE
+415 APGQGQ
-424 QNPATAGQGQTNE
+424 A
-437 QNPQA
+437 
-442 PAPGQGQTKEQNPQ
+442 KEQNPQ
-456 AAAPGNGHAE
+456 AAAPGNGQTK

-472 AAPGQGQSTP
+472 APGQGQTEATNPRAAAPQRGP
-482 TTPQATAS
+482 TTAQQPQ
-490 GQGRT
+490 
-495 KAEQPK
+495 
-501 AAAVGNGQQVATGIG
+501 AAAVDNGQQ
-516 QRAAV
+516 
-521 TGNGR
+521 
-526 QLATGNGERAAAV
+526 
-539 GNGKQAATGIG
+539 
-550 QRAGATG
+550 AGATG
-557 NGRQAAAVGNGQRAG
+557 HGR
-572 ATGNGQQTAALGN
+572 QTAARGN
-585 RPAEMN
+585 QRPGTNA
-591 GADASGRARP
+591 ADAPGRAKP
-601 ERSAAAVGKGQ
+601 ETSAATVGRGQ
-612 THRAAGGSTG
+612 THRAARVG

>member
-6 PQPRPLD
+6 PEPRPLD
-13 DPAGCT
+13 DPAGCS

-71 LDMLSAGRG
+71 FDMLSAGRG

-87 YLLTAVRNGMYERG
+87 YLLTAVRNGMYERA
-101 RRSRRLELSDDMGRH
+101 RRDRRLELSEDMGRH

-202 RETVSRLGS
+202 REAVARLGS

-216 LSTGDAARVEAHL
+216 ISTGDAARVEAHL

-237 VAAELEEVNGGLRG
+237 VAAELEEVNSGLRG
-251 LLTPLLLG
+251 LLAPLLLG
-259 GAATGPLAAV
+259 GAATGPLAAL
-269 LRNSAGGTSVAAA
+269 LRDSAGGASTGAAS
-282 AGAASAGAASGGA
+282 AGAASAGAASAGA
-295 AVVAGGSVLGWLTGA
+295 ASAGAASAGAASAGAGAASAGAGAASAGAASAGAGAASAAVASGGTAAVAGGSVLGWLAGA
-310 YAGPA
+310 HAGPA

-331 GVAVPHTVHRT
+331 GVAVPHAVHRT
-342 AAAGITSA
+342 PAASAVAAAGITSGGA
-350 GAEKSTLRNTSPA
+350 GESVLWNTSPA
-363 ANAAAKAATKQA
+363 TAKAAAKATTKQA
-375 KAAAKVAK
+375 KAAKKAAK
-383 KAGVRAAGAHAR
+383 KAAVRAPGAHPS

-401 PGNGQAEPKNPQAT
+401 PGNGQVKPKNPQAA
-415 APGQGQTKE
+415 APGQGQAK
-424 QNPATAGQGQTNE
+424 E

-442 PAPGQGQTKEQNPQ
+442 AASGQGQAKEQNPQAAASGQGQAKEQNPQ
-456 AAAPGNGHAE
+456 AAAPGNGQAK

-472 AAPGQGQSTP
+472 APGQGQTEATNPRAAAPQRGP
-482 TTPQATAS
+482 TTAQQPQ
-490 GQGRT
+490 
-495 KAEQPK
+495 
-501 AAAVGNGQQVATGIG
+501 AAAVDNGQQ
-516 QRAAV
+516 
-521 TGNGR
+521 
-526 QLATGNGERAAAV
+526 
-539 GNGKQAATGIG
+539 
-550 QRAGATG
+550 AGATG
-557 NGRQAAAVGNGQRAG
+557 HGR
-572 ATGNGQQTAALGN
+572 QTAARGN
-585 RPAEMN
+585 QRPGTNA
-591 GADASGRARP
+591 ADAPGRAKP
-601 ERSAAAVGKGQ
+601 ETSAATVGRGQ
-612 THRAAGGSTG
+612 THRAARVG

>member
-6 PQPRPLD
+6 PEPRPLD
-13 DPAGCT
+13 DPAGCS

-71 LDMLSAGRG
+71 FDMLSAGRG

-87 YLLTAVRNGMYERG
+87 YLLTAVRNGMYERA
-101 RRSRRLELSDDMGRH
+101 RRDRRLELSEDMGRH

-202 RETVSRLGS
+202 REAVARLGS

-216 LSTGDAARVEAHL
+216 ISTGDAARVEAHL

-237 VAAELEEVNGGLRG
+237 VAAELEEVNSGLRG
-251 LLTPLLLG
+251 LLAPLLLG
-259 GAATGPLAAV
+259 GAATGPLAAL
-269 LRNSAGGTSVAAA
+269 LRDSAGGASTGAAS
-282 AGAASAGAASGGA
+282 AGAASAGAASAGAGA
-295 AVVAGGSVLGWLTGA
+295 ASAAVASGGTAAVAGGSVLGWLAGA
-310 YAGPA
+310 HAGPA

-331 GVAVPHTVHRT
+331 GVAVPHAVHRT
-342 AAAGITSA
+342 PAASAVAAAGITSGGA
-350 GAEKSTLRNTSPA
+350 GESVLRNTSPA
-363 ANAAAKAATKQA
+363 TAKAAAKATTKQA
-375 KAAAKVAK
+375 KAAKKAAK
-383 KAGVRAAGAHAR
+383 KAAVRAPGAHPS

-401 PGNGQAEPKNPQAT
+401 PGNGQVKPKNPQAA
-415 APGQGQTKE
+415 APGQGQAK
-424 QNPATAGQGQTNE
+424 E

-442 PAPGQGQTKEQNPQ
+442 AAPGQGQAKEQNPQAAASGQGQAKEQNPQAAAPGQGQAKPKNPQAAAPGQGQAKEQNPQ
-456 AAAPGNGHAE
+456 AAAPGNGQAK

-472 AAPGQGQSTP
+472 APGQGQTEATNPRAAAPQRGP
-482 TTPQATAS
+482 TTAQQPQ
-490 GQGRT
+490 
-495 KAEQPK
+495 
-501 AAAVGNGQQVATGIG
+501 AAAVDNGQQ
-516 QRAAV
+516 
-521 TGNGR
+521 
-526 QLATGNGERAAAV
+526 
-539 GNGKQAATGIG
+539 
-550 QRAGATG
+550 AGATG
-557 NGRQAAAVGNGQRAG
+557 HGR
-572 ATGNGQQTAALGN
+572 QTAARGN
-585 RPAEMN
+585 QRPGTNA
-591 GADASGRARP
+591 ADAPGRAKP
-601 ERSAAAVGKGQ
+601 ETSAATVGKGQ
-612 THRAAGGSTG
+612 THRAAGVG

>member
-6 PQPRPLD
+6 PEPRPLD
-13 DPAGCT
+13 DPAGCS

-41 HERAARRMARQ
+41 HEGAARRMARQ

-71 LDMLSAGRG
+71 FDMLSAGRG

-87 YLLTAVRNGMYERG
+87 YLLTAVRNGMYERA
-101 RRSRRLELSDDMGRH
+101 RRDRRLELSEDMGRH

-202 RETVSRLGS
+202 REAVARLGS

-216 LSTGDAARVEAHL
+216 ISTGDAARVEAHL

-237 VAAELEEVNGGLRG
+237 VAAELEEVNSGLRG
-251 LLTPLLLG
+251 LLAPLLLG
-259 GAATGPLAAV
+259 GAATGPLAAL
-269 LRNSAGGTSVAAA
+269 LRDSAGGASTGAAS
-282 AGAASAGAASGGA
+282 AGAASAGAASAGAGA
-295 AVVAGGSVLGWLTGA
+295 ASAAVASGGTAAVAGGSVLGWLAGA
-310 YAGPA
+310 HAGPA

-331 GVAVPHTVHRT
+331 GVAVPHAVHRT
-342 AAAGITSA
+342 PAASAVAAAGITSGGA
-350 GAEKSTLRNTSPA
+350 GMSVLRNTSPA
-363 ANAAAKAATKQA
+363 TAKAAAKATTKQA
-375 KAAAKVAK
+375 KAAKKAAK
-383 KAGVRAAGAHAR
+383 KAAVRAPGAHPS

-401 PGNGQAEPKNPQAT
+401 PGNGQVKPKNPQAA
-415 APGQGQTKE
+415 APGQGQAK
-424 QNPATAGQGQTNE
+424 E

-442 PAPGQGQTKEQNPQ
+442 AAPGQGQAKEQNPQAAASGQGQAKEQNPQ
-456 AAAPGNGHAE
+456 AAAPGNGQTK

-472 AAPGQGQSTP
+472 APGQGQTEATNPRAAAPQRGP
-482 TTPQATAS
+482 TTAQQPQ
-490 GQGRT
+490 
-495 KAEQPK
+495 
-501 AAAVGNGQQVATGIG
+501 AAAVDNGQQ
-516 QRAAV
+516 
-521 TGNGR
+521 
-526 QLATGNGERAAAV
+526 
-539 GNGKQAATGIG
+539 
-550 QRAGATG
+550 AGATG
-557 NGRQAAAVGNGQRAG
+557 HGR
-572 ATGNGQQTAALGN
+572 QTAARGN
-585 RPAEMN
+585 QRPGTNA
-591 GADASGRARP
+591 ADAPGRAKP
-601 ERSAAAVGKGQ
+601 ETSAATVGKGQ
-612 THRAAGGSTG
+612 THRAAGVG

>member
-6 PQPRPLD
+6 PEPRPLD
-13 DPAGCT
+13 DPAGCS

-71 LDMLSAGRG
+71 FDMLSAGRG

-87 YLLTAVRNGMYERG
+87 YLLTAVRNGMYERA
-101 RRSRRLELSDDMGRH
+101 RRDRRLELSEDMGRH

-202 RETVSRLGS
+202 REAVARLGS

-216 LSTGDAARVEAHL
+216 ISTGDAARVEAHL

-237 VAAELEEVNGGLRG
+237 VAAELEEVNSGLRG
-251 LLTPLLLG
+251 LLAPLLLG
-259 GAATGPLAAV
+259 GAATGPLAAL
-269 LRNSAGGTSVAAA
+269 LRDSAGGASTGAAS
-282 AGAASAGAASGGA
+282 AGAASAGAASAGAGA
-295 AVVAGGSVLGWLTGA
+295 ASAAVASGGTAAVAGGSVLGWLAGA
-310 YAGPA
+310 HAGPA

-331 GVAVPHTVHRT
+331 GVAVPHAVHRT
-342 AAAGITSA
+342 PAASAVAAAGITSGGA
-350 GAEKSTLRNTSPA
+350 GESVLWNTSPA
-363 ANAAAKAATKQA
+363 TAKAAAKATTKQA
-375 KAAAKVAK
+375 KAAKKEAK
-383 KAGVRAAGAHAR
+383 KAAVRAPGAHPS

-401 PGNGQAEPKNPQAT
+401 PGNGQVKPKNPQAA
-415 APGQGQTKE
+415 APGQGQ
-424 QNPATAGQGQTNE
+424 A
-437 QNPQA
+437 
-442 PAPGQGQTKEQNPQ
+442 KEQNPQ
-456 AAAPGNGHAE
+456 AAAPGNGQAK

-472 AAPGQGQSTP
+472 APGQGQTEATNPRAAAPQRGP
-482 TTPQATAS
+482 TTAQQPQ
-490 GQGRT
+490 
-495 KAEQPK
+495 
-501 AAAVGNGQQVATGIG
+501 AAAVDNGQQ
-516 QRAAV
+516 
-521 TGNGR
+521 
-526 QLATGNGERAAAV
+526 
-539 GNGKQAATGIG
+539 
-550 QRAGATG
+550 AGATG
-557 NGRQAAAVGNGQRAG
+557 HGRQTPARGNQRPGTNA
-572 ATGNGQQTAALGN
+572 
-585 RPAEMN
+585 
-591 GADASGRARP
+591 ADAPGRAKP
-601 ERSAAAVGKGQ
+601 ETSAATVGRGQ
-612 THRAAGGSTG
+612 THRAARVG

>member
-6 PQPRPLD
+6 PEPRPLD
-13 DPAGCT
+13 DPAGCS

-71 LDMLSAGRG
+71 FDMLSVGRG

-87 YLLTAVRNGMYERG
+87 YLLTAVRNGMYERA
-101 RRSRRLELSDDMGRH
+101 RRDRRLELSEDMGRH

-202 RETVSRLGS
+202 REAVARLGS

-216 LSTGDAARVEAHL
+216 ISTGDAARVEAHL

-237 VAAELEEVNGGLRG
+237 VAAELEEVNSGLRG
-251 LLTPLLLG
+251 LLAPLLLG
-259 GAATGPLAAV
+259 GAATGPLAAL
-269 LRNSAGGTSVAAA
+269 LRDSAGGASTGAAS
-282 AGAASAGAASGGA
+282 AGAASAGAASAGAGA
-295 AVVAGGSVLGWLTGA
+295 ASAAVASGGTAAVAGGSVLGWLAGA
-310 YAGPA
+310 HAGPA

-331 GVAVPHTVHRT
+331 GVAVPHAVHRT
-342 AAAGITSA
+342 PAASAVAAAGITSGGA
-350 GAEKSTLRNTSPA
+350 GMSVLRNTSPA
-363 ANAAAKAATKQA
+363 TAKAAAKATTKQA
-375 KAAAKVAK
+375 KAAKKEAK
-383 KAGVRAAGAHAR
+383 KAAVRAPGAHPS

-401 PGNGQAEPKNPQAT
+401 PGNGQVKPKNPQAA
-415 APGQGQTKE
+415 APGQGQ
-424 QNPATAGQGQTNE
+424 A
-437 QNPQA
+437 
-442 PAPGQGQTKEQNPQ
+442 KEQNPQ
-456 AAAPGNGHAE
+456 AAAPGNGQAK

-472 AAPGQGQSTP
+472 APGQGQTEATNPRAAAPQRGP
-482 TTPQATAS
+482 TTAQQPQ
-490 GQGRT
+490 
-495 KAEQPK
+495 
-501 AAAVGNGQQVATGIG
+501 AAAVDNGQQ
-516 QRAAV
+516 
-521 TGNGR
+521 
-526 QLATGNGERAAAV
+526 
-539 GNGKQAATGIG
+539 
-550 QRAGATG
+550 AGATG
-557 NGRQAAAVGNGQRAG
+557 HGR
-572 ATGNGQQTAALGN
+572 QTAARGN
-585 RPAEMN
+585 QRPGTNA
-591 GADASGRARP
+591 ADAPGRAKP
-601 ERSAAAVGKGQ
+601 ETSAATVGKGQ
-612 THRAAGGSTG
+612 THRAARVG

>member
-6 PQPRPLD
+6 PEPRPLD
-13 DPAGCT
+13 DPAGCS

-71 LDMLSAGRG
+71 FDMLSAGRG

-87 YLLTAVRNGMYERG
+87 YLLTAVRNGMYERA
-101 RRSRRLELSDDMGRH
+101 RRDRRLELSEDMGRH

-202 RETVSRLGS
+202 REAVARLGS

-216 LSTGDAARVEAHL
+216 ISTGDAARVEAHL

-237 VAAELEEVNGGLRG
+237 VAAELEEVNSGLRG
-251 LLTPLLLG
+251 LLAPLLLG
-259 GAATGPLAAV
+259 GAATGPLAAL
-269 LRNSAGGTSVAAA
+269 LRDSAGGAST
-282 AGAASAGAASGGA
+282 GAASAGAASAGAGA
-295 AVVAGGSVLGWLTGA
+295 ASAAVASGGTAAVAGGSVLGWLAGA
-310 YAGPA
+310 HAGPA

-331 GVAVPHTVHRT
+331 GVAVPHAVHRT
-342 AAAGITSA
+342 PAASAVAAAGITSGGA
-350 GAEKSTLRNTSPA
+350 GESVLRNTSPA
-363 ANAAAKAATKQA
+363 TAKAAAKATTKQA
-375 KAAAKVAK
+375 KAAKKAAK
-383 KAGVRAAGAHAR
+383 KAAVRAPGAHPS

-401 PGNGQAEPKNPQAT
+401 PGNGQVKPKNPQAA
-415 APGQGQTKE
+415 APGQGQAK
-424 QNPATAGQGQTNE
+424 E

-442 PAPGQGQTKEQNPQ
+442 AAPGQGQAKEQNPQ
-456 AAAPGNGHAE
+456 AAAPGNGQAK

-472 AAPGQGQSTP
+472 APGQGQTEATNPRAAAPQRGP
-482 TTPQATAS
+482 TTAQQPQ
-490 GQGRT
+490 
-495 KAEQPK
+495 
-501 AAAVGNGQQVATGIG
+501 AAAVDNGQQ
-516 QRAAV
+516 
-521 TGNGR
+521 
-526 QLATGNGERAAAV
+526 
-539 GNGKQAATGIG
+539 
-550 QRAGATG
+550 AGATG
-557 NGRQAAAVGNGQRAG
+557 HGR
-572 ATGNGQQTAALGN
+572 QTAARGN
-585 RPAEMN
+585 QRPGTNA
-591 GADASGRARP
+591 ADAPGRAKP
-601 ERSAAAVGKGQ
+601 ETSAATVGKGQ
-612 THRAAGGSTG
+612 THRAAGVG

>member
-13 DPAGCT
+13 DPVGCT
-19 DAELIAAVRAGDR
+19 DAALIAAVRAGDR

-71 LDMLSAGRG
+71 FDMLSAGRG

-87 YLLTAVRNGMYERG
+87 YLLTAVRNGMYERA
-101 RRSRRLELSDDMGRH
+101 RRDRRLELSEDMGRH

-202 RETVSRLGS
+202 REAVARLGS

-216 LSTGDAARVEAHL
+216 ISTGDAARVEAHL

-237 VAAELEEVNGGLRG
+237 VAAELEEVNSGLRG
-251 LLTPLLLG
+251 LLSPLLLG
-259 GAATGPLAAV
+259 GAATGPLAAL
-269 LRNSAGGTSVAAA
+269 LRDSAGGAST
-282 AGAASAGAASGGA
+282 GAASAGAASAGAGA
-295 AVVAGGSVLGWLTGA
+295 ASAAVASGGTAAVAGGSVLGWLAGA
-310 YAGPA
+310 HAGPA

-331 GVAVPHTVHRT
+331 GVAVPHAVHRT
-342 AAAGITSA
+342 PAASAVAAAGITSGGA
-350 GAEKSTLRNTSPA
+350 GESVLRNTSPA
-363 ANAAAKAATKQA
+363 TAKAAAKATTKQA
-375 KAAAKVAK
+375 KAAKKAAK
-383 KAGVRAAGAHAR
+383 KAAVRAPGAHPS

-401 PGNGQAEPKNPQAT
+401 PGNGQVKPKNPQAA
-415 APGQGQTKE
+415 APGQGQAK
-424 QNPATAGQGQTNE
+424 E

-442 PAPGQGQTKEQNPQ
+442 AAPGQGQAKPKNPQAAAPGQGQAKEQNPQ
-456 AAAPGNGHAE
+456 AAAPGNGQAK

-472 AAPGQGQSTP
+472 APGQGQTEATNPRAAAPQRGP
-482 TTPQATAS
+482 TTAQQPQ
-490 GQGRT
+490 
-495 KAEQPK
+495 
-501 AAAVGNGQQVATGIG
+501 AAAVDNGQQ
-516 QRAAV
+516 
-521 TGNGR
+521 
-526 QLATGNGERAAAV
+526 
-539 GNGKQAATGIG
+539 
-550 QRAGATG
+550 AGATG
-557 NGRQAAAVGNGQRAG
+557 HGR
-572 ATGNGQQTAALGN
+572 QTAARGN
-585 RPAEMN
+585 QRPGTNA
-591 GADASGRARP
+591 ADAPGRAKP
-601 ERSAAAVGKGQ
+601 ETSAATVGRGQ
-612 THRAAGGSTG
+612 THRAARVG

>member
-1 MTLLD
+1 MRRPERPCRPLPQAERSRMTLLD
-6 PQPRPLD
+6 PEPRPLD
-13 DPAGCT
+13 DPAGCS

-71 LDMLSAGRG
+71 FDMLSAGRG

-87 YLLTAVRNGMYERG
+87 YLLTAVRNGMYERA
-101 RRSRRLELSDDMGRH
+101 RRDRRLELSEDMGRH

-202 RETVSRLGS
+202 REAVARLGS

-216 LSTGDAARVEAHL
+216 ISTGDAARVEAHL

-237 VAAELEEVNGGLRG
+237 VAAELEEVNSGLRG
-251 LLTPLLLG
+251 LLAPLLLG
-259 GAATGPLAAV
+259 GAATGPLAAL
-269 LRNSAGGTSVAAA
+269 LRDSAGGAST
-282 AGAASAGAASGGA
+282 GAASAGAASAGAGA
-295 AVVAGGSVLGWLTGA
+295 ASAAVASGGTAAVAGGSVLGWLAGA
-310 YAGPA
+310 HAGPA

-331 GVAVPHTVHRT
+331 GVAVPHAVHRT
-342 AAAGITSA
+342 PAASAVAAAGITSGGA
-350 GAEKSTLRNTSPA
+350 GMSVLRNTSPA
-363 ANAAAKAATKQA
+363 TAKAAAKATTKQA
-375 KAAAKVAK
+375 KAAKKEAK
-383 KAGVRAAGAHAR
+383 KAAVRAPGAHPS

-401 PGNGQAEPKNPQAT
+401 PGNGQVK
-415 APGQGQTKE
+415 
-424 QNPATAGQGQTNE
+424 
-437 QNPQA
+437 
-442 PAPGQGQTKEQNPQ
+442 
-456 AAAPGNGHAE
+456 

-472 AAPGQGQSTP
+472 AAPGQGQAKEQN
-482 TTPQATAS
+482 PQAAAS
-490 GQGRT
+490 GQGQA
-495 KAEQPK
+495 KEQNPQAAAPGQGQAKPK
-501 AAAVGNGQQVATGIG
+501 NPQAAAPGQGQAKPKNPQAAPGQGQTEATNPRAAAPQRGPTTAQQPQAAAVDNGQQ
-516 QRAAV
+516 
-521 TGNGR
+521 
-526 QLATGNGERAAAV
+526 
-539 GNGKQAATGIG
+539 
-550 QRAGATG
+550 AGATG
-557 NGRQAAAVGNGQRAG
+557 HGR
-572 ATGNGQQTAALGN
+572 QTAARGN
-585 RPAEMN
+585 QRPGTNA
-591 GADASGRARP
+591 ADAPGRAKP
-601 ERSAAAVGKGQ
+601 ETSAATVGKGQ
-612 THRAAGGSTG
+612 THRAAGVG

>member
-71 LDMLSAGRG
+71 FDMLSAGRG

-202 RETVSRLGS
+202 REAVARLGS

-216 LSTGDAARVEAHL
+216 ISTGDAARVEAHL

-237 VAAELEEVNGGLRG
+237 VAAELEEVNSGLRG
-251 LLTPLLLG
+251 LLAPLLLG
-259 GAATGPLAAV
+259 GAATGPLAAL
-269 LRNSAGGTSVAAA
+269 LRDSAGGAST
-282 AGAASAGAASGGA
+282 GAASAGAASAGAGA
-295 AVVAGGSVLGWLTGA
+295 ASAAVASGGTAAVAGGSVLGWLAGA
-310 YAGPA
+310 HAGPA

-331 GVAVPHTVHRT
+331 GVAVPHAVHRT
-342 AAAGITSA
+342 PAASAVAAAGITSGGA
-350 GAEKSTLRNTSPA
+350 GMSVLRNTSPA
-363 ANAAAKAATKQA
+363 TAKAAAKATTKQA
-375 KAAAKVAK
+375 KAAKKEAK
-383 KAGVRAAGAHAR
+383 KAAKKAAVRAPGAHPS

-401 PGNGQAEPKNPQAT
+401 PGNGQVKPKNPQAA
-415 APGQGQTKE
+415 APGQGQ
-424 QNPATAGQGQTNE
+424 A
-437 QNPQA
+437 
-442 PAPGQGQTKEQNPQ
+442 KEQNPQ
-456 AAAPGNGHAE
+456 AAAPGNGQAK

-472 AAPGQGQSTP
+472 APGQGQTEATNPRAAAPQRGP
-482 TTPQATAS
+482 TTAQQPQ
-490 GQGRT
+490 
-495 KAEQPK
+495 
-501 AAAVGNGQQVATGIG
+501 AAAVDNGQQ
-516 QRAAV
+516 
-521 TGNGR
+521 
-526 QLATGNGERAAAV
+526 
-539 GNGKQAATGIG
+539 
-550 QRAGATG
+550 AGATG
-557 NGRQAAAVGNGQRAG
+557 HGRQTPARGNQRPGTNA
-572 ATGNGQQTAALGN
+572 
-585 RPAEMN
+585 
-591 GADASGRARP
+591 ADAPGRAKP
-601 ERSAAAVGKGQ
+601 ETSAATVGRGQ
-612 THRAAGGSTG
+612 THRAARVG

>member
-6 PQPRPLD
+6 PEPRPLD
-13 DPAGCT
+13 DPAGCS

-71 LDMLSAGRG
+71 FDMLSAGRG

-87 YLLTAVRNGMYERG
+87 YLLTAVRNGMYERA
-101 RRSRRLELSDDMGRH
+101 RRDRRLELSEDMGRH

-202 RETVSRLGS
+202 REAVARLGS

-216 LSTGDAARVEAHL
+216 ISTGDAARVEAHL

-237 VAAELEEVNGGLRG
+237 VAAELEEVNSGLRG
-251 LLTPLLLG
+251 LLAPLLLG
-259 GAATGPLAAV
+259 GAATGPLAAL
-269 LRNSAGGTSVAAA
+269 LRDSAGGAST
-282 AGAASAGAASGGA
+282 GAASAGAASAGAGA
-295 AVVAGGSVLGWLTGA
+295 ASAAVASGGTAAVAGGSVLGWLAGA
-310 YAGPA
+310 HAGPA

-331 GVAVPHTVHRT
+331 GVAVPHAVHRT
-342 AAAGITSA
+342 PAASAVAAAGITSGGA
-350 GAEKSTLRNTSPA
+350 GESVLRNTSPA
-363 ANAAAKAATKQA
+363 TAKAAAKATTKQA
-375 KAAAKVAK
+375 KAAKKAAK
-383 KAGVRAAGAHAR
+383 KAAVRAPGAHPS

-401 PGNGQAEPKNPQAT
+401 PGNGQVKPKNPQAA
-415 APGQGQTKE
+415 APGQGQAK
-424 QNPATAGQGQTNE
+424 E

-442 PAPGQGQTKEQNPQ
+442 AAPGQGQAKEQNPQ
-456 AAAPGNGHAE
+456 AAAPGNGQAK

-472 AAPGQGQSTP
+472 APGQGQTEATNPRAAAPQRGP
-482 TTPQATAS
+482 TTAQQPQ
-490 GQGRT
+490 
-495 KAEQPK
+495 
-501 AAAVGNGQQVATGIG
+501 AAAVDNGQQ
-516 QRAAV
+516 
-521 TGNGR
+521 
-526 QLATGNGERAAAV
+526 
-539 GNGKQAATGIG
+539 
-550 QRAGATG
+550 AGATG
-557 NGRQAAAVGNGQRAG
+557 HGR
-572 ATGNGQQTAALGN
+572 QTAARGN
-585 RPAEMN
+585 QRPGTNA
-591 GADASGRARP
+591 ADAPGRAKP
-601 ERSAAAVGKGQ
+601 ETSAATVGRGQ
-612 THRAAGGSTG
+612 THRAARVG

>member
-19 DAELIAAVRAGDR
+19 DAELIAAVRTGDR

-71 LDMLSAGRG
+71 FDMLSAGRG

-87 YLLTAVRNGMYERG
+87 YLLTAVRNGMYERA
-101 RRSRRLELSDDMGRH
+101 RRDRRLELSEDMGRH

-202 RETVSRLGS
+202 RETVARLGS

-237 VAAELEEVNGGLRG
+237 VAAELEEVNSGLRG
-251 LLTPLLLG
+251 LLAPLLLG
-259 GAATGPLAAV
+259 GAATGPLAAL
-269 LRNSAGGTSVAAA
+269 LRNSAGGNS
-282 AGAASAGAASGGA
+282 AGAASAGAASAVRSAAGA
-295 AVVAGGSVLGWLTGA
+295 AAVVASGGTAAVAGGSVLGWLAGA
-310 YAGPA
+310 HAGPA
-315 AAVLTAVV
+315 AVVLTAVV

-331 GVAVPHTVHRT
+331 GVAVPHVVHRPP
-342 AAAGITSA
+342 AASAVSAAGITSG
-350 GAEKSTLRNTSPA
+350 GAEKSVLRNTPPA
-363 ANAAAKAATKQA
+363 TSKAAAKAATKQA
-375 KAAAKVAK
+375 KAAKKAAK
-383 KAGVRAAGAHAR
+383 KAAVRAPGAHAS

-401 PGNGQAEPKNPQAT
+401 PGNGQAK
-415 APGQGQTKE
+415 
-424 QNPATAGQGQTNE
+424 
-437 QNPQA
+437 
-442 PAPGQGQTKEQNPQ
+442 
-456 AAAPGNGHAE
+456 

-472 AAPGQGQSTP
+472 AAPGQGQAKEQNRQAAAPGQGQSKEQNP
-482 TTPQATAS
+482 PAAAPGNGQAKPKNPQAAAS
-490 GQGRT
+490 GQGQTKPTNPQAPGRGRT
-495 KAEQPK
+495 TAQQP
-501 AAAVGNGQQVATGIG
+501 
-516 QRAAV
+516 
-521 TGNGR
+521 
-526 QLATGNGERAAAV
+526 
-539 GNGKQAATGIG
+539 
-550 QRAGATG
+550 
-557 NGRQAAAVGNGQRAG
+557 QAAAVGHGQQAG
-572 ATGNGQQTAALGN
+572 ATGNGQQTAAQGN
-585 RPAEMN
+585 RRAGMN
-591 GADASGRARP
+591 GADAPGRAKP
-601 ERSAAAVGKGQ
+601 ETGAAPVGKGQ
-612 THRAAGGSTG
+612 THRAAVVG